1 MFLESYRLL
10 RNFHETDEG
19 STVDEDSVK
28 ARINEL
34 LSGDKQ
40 VRECIAAILLM
51 QLTAVVEVLPSAYP
65 SGRVGLHAF

>member
-1 MFLESYRLL
+1 MLLYWVHLSIESPQVFLESYRLL

-40 VRECIAAILLM
+40 VC
-51 QLTAVVEVLPSAYP
+51 
-65 SGRVGLHAF
+65 G